1 MRKKLLAVGSALL
14 LVAGLISLGAT
25 SASAHT
31 ADVSGAAACQA
42 DGTYTVNWTVTLAS
56 VPSGA
61 GLGTVSVTGQSSAAV
76 VTPLSQTLAGNGTVT
91 FAQTGV
97 AGSSNSATL
106 TVTAHWA
113 GDNYTIGSKTGTA
126 IGVTGN
132 CVKSGEVHST
142 GAYLYQK
149 LRPNEPASWENSGLQ
164 TRITTWDGWSWKTPD
179 QLDLPKALCGAW
191 GVQEDQIVGAQ
202 KLFPVNIEYPNNGG
216 FGGPGQGILK
226 NAKHFDVPN
235 LPACTTTVTV
245 AVPTA
250 TAITQCG
257 VYGSVSVPA
266 DTADID
272 YTLTGNGK
280 TGVNTVTATPIG
292 NVVLQGY
299 PQGGWTFD
307 LGTYTDCPV
316 TVVVEGPTAHAI
328 TDCGVYG
335 SVTVPADTAK
345 VDYTLTGNGKTGVN
359 TVTAT
364 AIGNVVLQGY
374 PQGGWT
380 FDLGTYTECA
390 IAAQPTVQQ
399 AVCAAAGDVTSAYV
413 TVDAKTGVSYQIDG
427 KDVTSAKTDV
437 AAGTHTV
444 TATAMAGYTLKG
456 TASWPITIAADP
468 TDCIDLDTHPLVT
481 PVVTSKN
488 LSCDG
493 SGSYTLASA
502 EGPDDAISWTV
513 DGKVVKAGTYPVK
526 SAGSITVTAAPNA
539 PDFGFD
545 SDTQT
550 SWVLNFTD
558 AKDCAGLT
566 TLALTGTN
574 ATTINLGLLFAGG
587 LLLLG
592 GALVIAE
599 KRFRFGRK

>member
-31 ADVSGAAACQA
+31 ADVSGVAACQA
-42 DGTYTVNWTVTLAS
+42 DGTYTVNWNVTVGS
-56 VPSGA
+56 VPSDA
-61 GLGTVSVTGQSSAAV
+61 GLGTISVTGQSSAAV
-76 VTPLSQTLAGNGTVT
+76 VTPMSKTISGNGNVT
-91 FAQTGV
+91 FTQTGV
-97 AGSSNSATL
+97 VGTATSATL
-106 TVTAHWA
+106 TVKAYWS
-113 GDNYTIGSKTGTA
+113 GDTYTIDSKTGVAT
-126 IGVTGN
+126 GLTGN
-132 CVKSGEVHST
+132 CVTTTADVHST

-149 LRPNEPASWENSGLQ
+149 LDKNKPASWENSGLQ
-164 TRITTWDGWSWKTPD
+164 TKILTWDGWSWKTPD
-179 QLDLPKALCGAW
+179 QLNLPKALCGAW

-216 FGGPGQGILK
+216 FNGPGQGVLQ

-235 LPACTTTVTV
+235 LPECTTTVTV
-245 AVPTA
+245 AIPTA
-250 TAITQCG
+250 KSITQCG
-257 VYGSVSVPA
+257 VYGSVGVPD
-266 DTADID
+266 DTTKID
-272 YTLTGNGK
+272 YTLIGNGT

-307 LGTYTDCPV
+307 LGTYTDCPS
-316 TVVVEGPTAHAI
+316 TVVVEDPTAHAI

-335 SVTVPADTAK
+335 SVTVPNDTTK
-345 VDYTLTGNGKTGVN
+345 VHYTLTGNGETGVN

-364 AIGNVVLQGY
+364 PIGNVVLQGY

-390 IAAQPTVQQ
+390 IAAEPKVQQ
-399 AVCAAAGDVTSAYV
+399 AVCSAADVISAYV
-413 TVDAKTGVSYQIDG
+413 TVDAKTGVTYQIDG
-427 KDVTSAKTDV
+427 KNVTSTKTDV

-444 TATAMAGYTLKG
+444 TATAKAGYTLKG
-456 TASWPITIAADP
+456 PASWPITIAADP
-468 TDCIDLDTHPLVT
+468 TACINLITHPLVT

-488 LSCDG
+488 LTCDA

-502 EGPDDAISWTV
+502 EGTDDGIIWTV

-526 SAGSITVTAAPNA
+526 SAGSITVTAAPNG

-545 SDTQT
+545 FDTQA
-550 SWVLNFTD
+550 SWVLNFSD
-558 AKDCAGLT
+558 AKDCGDLT
-566 TLALTGTN
+566 TLAMTGSN
-574 ATTINLGLLFAGG
+574 ANTINLGLLFAGG

-599 KRFRFGRK
+599 KRFRFGKN